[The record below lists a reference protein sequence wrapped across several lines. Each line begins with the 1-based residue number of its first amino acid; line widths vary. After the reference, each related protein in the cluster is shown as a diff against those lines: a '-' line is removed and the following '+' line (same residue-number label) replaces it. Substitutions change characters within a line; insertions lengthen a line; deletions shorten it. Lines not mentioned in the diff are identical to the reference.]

1 MRCPGG
7 MLCSV
12 VLILE
17 ACEDSLL
24 DRPKYVPGRGAPRIM
39 WAVHGVVSHVH
50 SGARAIEL
58 KECHSVQEAPDWL
71 RGIAASS
78 LGARGGEGEA
88 RAQAE
93 DGEAGAGHI

>member
-58 KECHSVQEAPDWL
+58 KECHSVFSLHQGGVMVKL
-71 RGIAASS
+71 HTLSS
-78 LGARGGEGEA
+78 CFLLSPA
-88 RAQAE
+88 
-93 DGEAGAGHI
+93 